1 MNIVIVGGTG
11 DLGFGLGYR
20 WAKAGHQIVIGSRQK
35 ERAMEA
41 AGRINEMTGTQNAKG
56 LANEDAVLEGDIVVL
71 AVPDAARAAVLELI
85 KPLVQGKT
93 VVDVTIPLRFNPLRY
108 EAPEEG
114 SNAQQ
119 TQAVLGEGVKVV
131 AAFHTV
137 SAAMLEN
144 PEKEVKGDALIM
156 GGDEEAKNT
165 LIGLADDIGLRGFD
179 AGSLLNARTVE
190 GLTPM
195 IIGMNKRYK
204 RGHIGIALT
213 GI

>member
-20 WAKAGHQIVIGSRQK
+20 WAKAGHQIFVGSRQK
-35 ERAMEA
+35 ERAIA
-41 AGRINEMTGTQNAKG
+41 AANRINEMTGTQNAKG
-56 LANEDAVLEGDIVVL
+56 LANEDVVSEGDIIVL
-71 AVPDAARAAVLELI
+71 AVPDSARAAVLELM
-85 KPLVQGKT
+85 KPLVHGKI

-108 EAPEEG
+108 EAPAEG

-119 TQAVLGEGVKVV
+119 TQVVLGEDVKVV

-144 PEKEVKGDALIM
+144 PEKEVEGDALIM
-156 GGDEEAKNT
+156 GGDKEAKNT
-165 LIGLADDIGLRGFD
+165 LIGLAHDIGLRGFD